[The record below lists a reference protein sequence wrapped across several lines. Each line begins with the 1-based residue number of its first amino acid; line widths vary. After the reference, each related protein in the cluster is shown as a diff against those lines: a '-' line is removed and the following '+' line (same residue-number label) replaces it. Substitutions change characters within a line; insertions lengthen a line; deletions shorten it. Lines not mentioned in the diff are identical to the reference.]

1 MEKYKLS
8 ELIVIK
14 MVEIIKTFQM
24 GIILYLEVGVLCAM

>member
-14 MVEIIKTFQM
+14 NGRDHKDFQM